1 MWGGGGAGS
10 GRDVPAVTAV
20 IAEEWCRRFR
30 ARRDTTA
37 RASRAT
43 QEAGGPGPALA
54 VAGSGAGGTL
64 TPIHNFFRPLGYPTG
79 LQVQLLP
86 GLTQPGHGGS
96 AKAPQRRLSRS
107 RHASADTM
115 KTARAGR
122 EDHVAS
128 LGATKRVT
136 SARFACRQ
144 ALLLTRGASHSY
156 PPLLLL
162 IRGGVAPPAGS
173 SGFPHIYFA
182 VALGDLSGRARDPET
197 AASVANEVVSSQPP
211 PASARVSAAADA

>member
-1 MWGGGGAGS
+1 MFLGP
-10 GRDVPAVTAV
+10 RPPH
-20 IAEEWCRRFR
+20 RF
-30 ARRDTTA
+30 T
-37 RASRAT
+37 
-43 QEAGGPGPALA
+43 
-54 VAGSGAGGTL
+54 GT
-64 TPIHNFFRPLGYPTG
+64 I
-79 LQVQLLP
+79 VP
-86 GLTQPGHGGS
+86 GLTQPGHGSS

-122 EDHVAS
+122 EGHVAS
-128 LGATKRVT
+128 LGATKRAT
-136 SARFACRQ
+136 SARSACRQ

-156 PPLLLL
+156 PHLLLL

-197 AASVANEVVSSQPP
+197 AASVADEVVSSQPP
-211 PASARVSAAADA
+211 RASVRVSQRERGERAEGERRSAGGARRERGAVDGPVPNTRPSPPRLRSAPAPPPLPRRLRV

>member
-1 MWGGGGAGS
+1 M
-10 GRDVPAVTAV
+10 PAVTAV
-20 IAEEWCRRFR
+20 LALERCRRFR
-30 ARRDTTA
+30 ARVTR
-37 RASRAT
+37 SRRYAHPNPKFPW
-43 QEAGGPGPALA
+43 ALGP
-54 VAGSGAGGTL
+54 
-64 TPIHNFFRPLGYPTG
+64 PTG

-156 PPLLLL
+156 PHLLLL

>member
-1 MWGGGGAGS
+1 M
-10 GRDVPAVTAV
+10 TAV
-20 IAEEWCRRFR
+20 LAVERCRRFR
-30 ARRDTTA
+30 ARRDSEPAVRSPQSTI
-37 RASRAT
+37 SV
-43 QEAGGPGPALA
+43 GPGA
-54 VAGSGAGGTL
+54 T
-64 TPIHNFFRPLGYPTG
+64 HR

-86 GLTQPGHGGS
+86 GLTQPGHGSS

-128 LGATKRVT
+128 LGATKRAT

-173 SGFPHIYFA
+173 SGFPHIFFA

-211 PASARVSAAADA
+211 PASVRVSAAADA